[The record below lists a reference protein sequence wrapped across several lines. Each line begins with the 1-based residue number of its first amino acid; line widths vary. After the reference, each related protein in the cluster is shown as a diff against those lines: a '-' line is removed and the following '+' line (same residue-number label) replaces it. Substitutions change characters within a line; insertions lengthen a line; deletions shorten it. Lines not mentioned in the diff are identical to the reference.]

1 MKTCLNILFVGQY
14 RTKESGHNKK
24 KNLQEKENSSGIN
37 LLPDYKDGKQYNRWF
52 SSFKFKSY
60 WKLLP

>member
-1 MKTCLNILFVGQY
+1 MKTCLNIFLFVGQY

-37 LLPDYKDGKQYNRWF
+37 LLPDYKDGKQYNR
-52 SSFKFKSY
+52 
-60 WKLLP
+60 